1 MLNCNKCGKKIEKP
15 TKKLENS
22 LFTIEIYTCKKCHT
36 TQKEAHY
43 QNSLL
48 LKPEA

>member
-1 MLNCNKCGKKIEKP
+1 MLNCSKCGKKIQKP

-36 TQKEAHY
+36 IQKEAYY

-48 LKPEA
+48 FNPEA